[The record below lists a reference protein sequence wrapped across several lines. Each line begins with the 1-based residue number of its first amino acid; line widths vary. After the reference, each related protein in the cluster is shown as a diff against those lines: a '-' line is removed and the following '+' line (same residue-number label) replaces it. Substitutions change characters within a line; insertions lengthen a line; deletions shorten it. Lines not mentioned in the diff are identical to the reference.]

1 MEADILEEVSNF
13 APSKTAP
20 PAAVESDLYAAI
32 IANVPGWQQRAF
44 DEFNQVVQRLLIRSL
59 GPNAEIGDLI
69 GDVFLT
75 FFENAHRIRLA
86 GGVRSY
92 LVSITMNI
100 VRREVRRSRRRRLI
114 YGSESTNGE
123 IDVKAG
129 SDDPSAKAALIQ
141 LSRILDELNA
151 EERAA
156 FVLHG
161 MEGMQI
167 AEIAQ
172 ALGMSHSTAKRRVR
186 RANEHVFKRVSRNAL
201 LADYIREKA
210 GRRS

>member
-1 MEADILEEVSNF
+1 MLGLVSTF
-13 APSKTAP
+13 ASPKTAALP
-20 PAAVESDLYAAI
+20 GREGDLYEAI

-44 DEFNQVVQRLLIRSL
+44 DEFHQVVQRLLLRSL
-59 GPNAEIGDLI
+59 GPNAEIGDLM

-114 YGSESTNGE
+114 YGPGSTSGDL
-123 IDVKAG
+123 DVKPG
-129 SDDPSAKAALIQ
+129 HDDPSAKAALIQ
-141 LSRILDELNA
+141 LSRILEELDA

-172 ALGMSHSTAKRRVR
+172 ALGISHSTAKRRVR
-186 RANEHVFKRVSRNAL
+186 RANEHVCKRVSRNAL
-201 LADYIREKA
+201 LADYILEKA
-210 GRRS
+210 RRRS

>member
-1 MEADILEEVSNF
+1 MSSF
-13 APSKTAP
+13 ASSK
-20 PAAVESDLYAAI
+20 AASLPGLESDLYAAI
-32 IANVPGWQQRAF
+32 ISNAAGWQQRAF
-44 DEFNQVVQRLLIRSL
+44 DEFHEVVHRLLVRSL
-59 GPNAEIGDLI
+59 GPHAEIGDLL

-100 VRREVRRSRRRRLI
+100 VRREVRRSKRRRLI
-114 YGSESTNGE
+114 YGTGSTSGE
-123 IDVKAG
+123 IDIKAG
-129 SDDPSAKAALIQ
+129 SDDPRAKAALIQ
-141 LSRILDELNA
+141 LSRILEELNA

-161 MEGMQI
+161 MEGMQM

-172 ALGMSHSTAKRRVR
+172 ALGISHSTAKRRVR

-201 LADYIREKA
+201 LADYIQEKS

>member
-1 MEADILEEVSNF
+1 MFADTVSTMASPKAASPPSMEG
-13 APSKTAP
+13 
-20 PAAVESDLYAAI
+20 DLYAAI
-32 IANVPGWQQRAF
+32 IANAPGWQQRAF
-44 DEFNQVVQRLLIRSL
+44 DEFNQVVHRLLVRSL
-59 GPNAEIGDLI
+59 GPHAEIGDLL

-114 YGSESTNGE
+114 YGPGSSSGE
-123 IDVKAG
+123 LEVKAG

-141 LSRILDELNA
+141 LSRILDELDA

-172 ALGMSHSTAKRRVR
+172 ALGISHSTAKRRVR

-201 LADYIREKA
+201 LGDYIREKA